1 MAITKKLFYLLVSDI
16 ETVSGKAAFQDLCR
30 EKKLKL
36 WQPKEVTK
44 KTHQLTDIVKK
55 SRFQRTQYLTIIEN
69 WQLFVVLLK
78 DHSKVGRY
86 AKVERFCN

>member
-1 MAITKKLFYLLVSDI
+1 MMAITKKLFYLLVSDI
-16 ETVSGKAAFQDLCR
+16 ETVSGKAAFQD
-30 EKKLKL
+30 
-36 WQPKEVTK
+36 
-44 KTHQLTDIVKK
+44 QLTDIVKK

-86 AKVERFCN
+86 AKVERF